1 MNCGQALT
9 RARKTLEECG
19 IDNSSLEAEILLRH
33 ILGISRAVLLSGL
46 EKELSSTQSEKL
58 ANLIERR
65 KWGEPSAYIT
75 GHREFYGLDF
85 KVDRRVLIPRPE
97 TELLVEKALEYS
109 RKYKVSKVADIG
121 TGSGC
126 IAISIASKLPAIKIY
141 AIDVSLPALEA
152 AEENCIALNLKKRIE
167 FLWGDLLKPLPEPVD
182 MIIANLPY
190 VRKTEVNSEF
200 EPAQALNG
208 GEDGLDTIRNLVPQI
223 TGKLKPRGI
232 VLLEIGMGQA
242 DAVTTILHNV
252 FPKCEIEIDK
262 DLAGIERI
270 VSLRLTS

>member
-1 MNCGQALT
+1 VNCGQALT